1 MEYLVIFEECND
13 GGYSAYVPDLPVCFT
28 VGDTLE
34 DTKENIKEAIE
45 LYLEDLKETGK
56 AIPQPPHKMAEYIA
70 VAA

>member
-34 DTKENIKEAIE
+34 DTKENINYESNRF
-45 LYLEDLKETGK
+45 
-56 AIPQPPHKMAEYIA
+56 P
-70 VAA
+70 

>member
-1 MEYLVIFEECND
+1 MMVD
-13 GGYSAYVPDLPVCFT
+13 T
-28 VGDTLE
+28 VRMCLICQCVLRSEIPLE

-56 AIPQPPHKMAEYIA
+56 EIPQPPHKMAEYIT

>member
-45 LYLEDLKETGK
+45 LYLEDLKKTGK
-56 AIPQPPHKMAEYIA
+56 EILQPPHKMAEYIA

>member
-56 AIPQPPHKMAEYIA
+56 EIPQPPHKMAAYIA

>member
-34 DTKENIKEAIE
+34 DTKENIKDKRGNRTLSGRFERN
-45 LYLEDLKETGK
+45 
-56 AIPQPPHKMAEYIA
+56 M
-70 VAA
+70 